1 MSGGGLIMQRYDP
14 TKEDGGMSD
23 KKPSNLRI
31 NDAKHYNEAKE
42 GHESDKKVKI
52 TCRIILPKHMR

>member
-1 MSGGGLIMQRYDP
+1 MQRYDP